1 METLDAWFPDALT
14 DELVV
19 FPDATAGGELE

>member
-14 DELVV
+14 DALVV